1 MDKVSPPPIK
11 LILPDYV
18 RPGLRILFVGINPG
32 LRSAA
37 IGHHFAGYSN
47 KFWRL
52 LFDAQL
58 ITEPLGPTQDFR
70 LLEWDLG
77 LTNVVARA
85 TAGIDSL
92 TVRDY
97 RLGAARLLR
106 LVRRNRPRVV
116 ALLGITPYRHL
127 FQLPSRQPVG
137 LGKQTAMLADAILFV
152 LPNPSGRNAHYSY
165 GAMLEAFC
173 ALRRAADPER
183 S

>member
-1 MDKVSPPPIK
+1 MPPAR

-47 KFWRL
+47 RFWKL
-52 LFDAQL
+52 IFDARL
-58 ITEPLGPTQDFR
+58 VDEPLGPTQDFR

-92 TVRDY
+92 TARDY
-97 RLGAARLLR
+97 QLGAARLLR
-106 LVRRNRPRVV
+106 LIRRNRPSVV
-116 ALLGITPYRHL
+116 AILGITPYRHI
-127 FQLPSRQPVG
+127 FQLPSGQPVG
-137 LGKQTAMLADAILFV
+137 LGKQTTMLADASVFV
-152 LPNPSGRNAHYSY
+152 LPNPSGRNAHYPY
-165 GAMLEAFC
+165 GAMLEAFR
-173 ALRRAADPER
+173 ALRKAAG